1 MLKSEWLEREK
12 QAIGEDKRYK
22 AVMQVVESCLQD
34 TSNLLELDD
43 IKSIKDC
50 FNEMEKYAEE
60 HQENG
65 FYYFDEDERKD
76 FVFKYL
82 NIEKQEVS
90 SGFINLSD
98 FL

>member
-65 FYYFDEDERKD
+65 FYYFDKYEIKD

-82 NIEKQEVS
+82 NIEKQEVL
-90 SGFINLSD
+90 GEFINLSD

>member
-1 MLKSEWLEREK
+1 MLKNEWLEREK

-50 FNEMEKYAEE
+50 YDNMYKYAKE
-60 HQENG
+60 HQENS
-65 FYYFDEDERKD
+65 FYYFSKSEVED
-76 FVFKYL
+76 FINKYL
-82 NIEKQEVS
+82 GIEKQEVS
-90 SGFINLSD
+90 SEFINLSY

>member
-22 AVMQVVESCLQD
+22 AVMQVVEDCLQD
-34 TSNLLELDD
+34 TSNNLE
-43 IKSIKDC
+43 IEETKSIKDC

-65 FYYFDEDERKD
+65 FYYFSKSEVED
-76 FVFKYL
+76 FINKYL
-82 NIEKQEVS
+82 GIEKQEVS
-90 SGFINLSD
+90 SEFINLSD

>member
-22 AVMQVVESCLQD
+22 AVMQVFESCLQN

-43 IKSIKDC
+43 TKSIKDC

-65 FYYFDEDERKD
+65 FYYFDEYERKD

-90 SGFINLSD
+90 SEFINLSD